1 MFRRRRLLLRVG
13 SFVVTFAILVYP
25 WTWMGW
31 LFTHA
36 FSAVANVA
44 LDMTL
49 NDSEVHARF
58 APIDPRA
65 DGASSP
71 GEWDTVLTLTRTSAA
86 PATELPLGIRRLGYV
101 PLATFAALVLVT
113 PVDRRRKLALAGTGV
128 TLLLLRFA
136 LAVALP
142 LARSVGALGDG
153 SFGGWTASVLY
164 YALIE
169 PPNMMYGAPVIVWL
183 LTLLVI
189 APETFTWMT
198 RLVAERA
205 AAPHGGTSPFRAWQ
219 PPGR

>member
-1 MFRRRRLLLRVG
+1 MSPKRRILLRAG
-13 SFVVTFAILVYP
+13 GFLIAFAIFVYP
-25 WTWMGW
+25 WSWAGW
-31 LFTHA
+31 LFTQG

-44 LDMTL
+44 IDATL

-58 APIDPRA
+58 EPTDPRA

-71 GEWDTVLTLTRTSAA
+71 GEWDTVLTLKRTSAA
-86 PATELPLGIRRLGYV
+86 PATEFPLGIRRLGYV
-101 PLATFAALVLVT
+101 PLATFAALVLAT
-113 PVDRRRKLALAGTGV
+113 PVDRRRKVVLAGVGM

-153 SFGGWTASVLY
+153 SFGGWIASVAY

-205 AAPHGGTSPFRAWQ
+205 AAPHGGASPVRALQ

>member
-1 MFRRRRLLLRVG
+1 MSPKHRLLLRAG
-13 SFVVTFAILVYP
+13 CFLIAFAILVYP
-25 WTWMGW
+25 WTWVGW

-44 LDMTL
+44 LDATL
-49 NDSEVHARF
+49 NDSEVHAHF
-58 APIDPRA
+58 APTDPRA
-65 DGASSP
+65 AGASP
-71 GEWDTVLTLTRTSAA
+71 AGEWDAMLTLERATTA

-101 PLATFAALVLVT
+101 PLATFAALALVT
-113 PVDRRRKLALAGTGV
+113 PVDWRRKLALAGMGL

-142 LARSVGALGDG
+142 LARSVGALGEG
-153 SFGGWTASVLY
+153 SAGGWIASVVY

-189 APETFTWMT
+189 APEGQRMFCFGNDT
-198 RLVAERA
+198 RATRQRPPRA
-205 AAPHGGTSPFRAWQ
+205 ASPPA
-219 PPGR
+219 